1 MKSFGVAGT
10 GANANATKK
19 KLVIVP
25 FKNKPKLP
33 DNFEETTWAKLE
45 ACIHAINTNT
55 SIDTSKE
62 ELYR

>member
-1 MKSFGVAGT
+1 MKSFGAAGT
-10 GANANATKK
+10 STNANAAKK
-19 KLVIVP
+19 KMVIVP

-33 DNFEETTWAKLE
+33 DNFEESTWAKLK
-45 ACIHAINTNT
+45 ACIEAIYTNT

>member
-1 MKSFGVAGT
+1 MS
-10 GANANATKK
+10 ANASAPKK
-19 KLVIVP
+19 KMVIVP

-33 DNFEETTWAKLE
+33 DNFEQTTWAKLE